1 MKVFAPFAE
10 IFLLKTIWS
19 FKVLLSGGPFSR
31 TQFLCRGLFSGALR
45 YWRVLEFAYILDR
58 LPKQEKLKILDISS
72 PKILSFYLA
81 RKHEQR
87 VTAIDIWGEEIVFW
101 KEILKRI
108 DGKGNMAA
116 NINLLIEDATCL
128 SLENES
134 FDCVY
139 SVSSIEHFDDS
150 GDTKALREISR
161 VLKKGGIAVI
171 TVPYDENGHEV
182 FKGED
187 VYHKKF
193 TSEPVFYERWYDK
206 DLLQERLLRD
216 SGLEL
221 IDFRLGFEKY
231 ICLHH
236 KIITKSYKLPYPIR
250 ILWNAIDPFIGLIN
264 LRATLKLNTRKEG
277 VALLTLSKP
286 KQS

>member
-1 MKVFAPFAE
+1 MKVLSPFAE

-19 FKVLLSGGPFSR
+19 FKVLFSGGRFSR

-45 YWRVLEFAYILDR
+45 YWRVLEFAYTLDR
-58 LPKQEKLKILDISS
+58 LPKRKKLKILDISS

-81 RKHEQR
+81 RKYGHQ
-87 VTAIDIWGEEIVFW
+87 VTAIDIWDEEIEFW
-101 KEILKRI
+101 KEILGRI
-108 DGKGNMAA
+108 DSRRNMAA
-116 NINLLIEDATCL
+116 RIELLIEDGTCL

-250 ILWNAIDPFIGLIN
+250 ILWNAVEPFLGLLN
-264 LRATLKLNTRKEG
+264 LRATFKLSTRKEG
-277 VALLTLSKP
+277 VALLTLWKP
-286 KQS
+286 KEK